1 MEVFKYL
8 KQIYKGKSTLANH
21 IMLFSLLGILA
32 ILLNNVFAYVGSG
45 LVYFTFFAVPPAN
58 RIELSINLF
67 FAILI
72 MLYLFGYEY
81 KFINQNFHNETLALP
96 KFDLIP
102 SVILLKVL
110 PLFFMW
116 QIYYLFIL
124 ILGSFVLLSFGNSTI
139 SYIFYSLL
147 ICMLPFVHLIL
158 ITFANDFVLD
168 RSLINPFVV
177 FKFLDKTLSDVVYLF
192 IQILVMAVIP
202 VFVVY
207 GIAFG
212 AHKIAAE
219 SYKLSLYLLDLC
231 IALYFISILRFV
243 YIAELM
249 RIAKEKLLINRV

>member
-8 KQIYKGKSTLANH
+8 KQIYKGNFSLANH

-58 RIELSINLF
+58 KVELSINLF

-81 KFINQNFHNETLALP
+81 KFINQNFHNETFALP

-102 SVILLKVL
+102 SVMLLKVL

-124 ILGSFVLLSFGNSTI
+124 ILGSFILLSDN
-139 SYIFYSLL
+139 YYSLAY
-147 ICMLPFVHLIL
+147 IAGRHLL
-158 ITFANDFVLD
+158 
-168 RSLINPFVV
+168 
-177 FKFLDKTLSDVVYLF
+177 LF
-192 IQILVMAVIP
+192 IHMIVYKYDLGGILYEKRSA
-202 VFVVY
+202 Y
-207 GIAFG
+207 GTG
-212 AHKIAAE
+212 KR
-219 SYKLSLYLLDLC
+219 YG
-231 IALYFISILRFV
+231 
-243 YIAELM
+243 
-249 RIAKEKLLINRV
+249 NR